1 MALAMAEAES
11 TRNPES
17 IRNQNRM
24 PGWQRVLVQLFG
36 NLWVELFIGLLIVVS
51 VVLTFVE
58 FGLTT
63 EQQGEPRS
71 LLLYRI
77 QIANQALTWFFVLE
91 LVLRYL
97 KTLSYRKFLR
107 ECWVDLIA
115 ILPSLIPGLYTAKIL
130 RLVRL
135 LRILR
140 LFGFVFRASSS
151 FPNVIKRGAV
161 EYVIVCG
168 LICLTVLMGTGAMTL
183 FEGTGGARM
192 SAREAFWF
200 SIYTLFAG
208 EPIPA
213 APLTF
218 GGRVVSVIVMF
229 MGLTIFAMFTGT
241 ITAFMVDQL
250 RTKGRVVEVD
260 QIQDHIIICGWNTKA
275 EIIVGEYRAA
285 QRTRTTPI
293 VVVAQLDEPPNLAA
307 TTQAHLSFMEDDFTR
322 VSALEAA
329 GIHRAHTCVILSDT
343 MRGRSVQD
351 ADARTILAALTV
363 ERLNPDIY
371 TCAELHNSE
380 YAPHLQMGD
389 VNDYVVSSEYSAY
402 LLAQAALHRGLMGV
416 FSELL
421 THQRGNQFYRVPLP
435 DSWVGKAFDQLLI
448 HLRKEHNALLVAVHG
463 ATSEVVVNPVSYEFQ
478 AGDEVVVIAD
488 HRLDLV

>member
-1 MALAMAEAES
+1 
-11 TRNPES
+11 
-17 IRNQNRM
+17 M
-24 PGWQRVLVQLFG
+24 PRWQRGLARLFG
-36 NLWVELFIGLLIVVS
+36 NLWVELFIGLLILVS

-58 FGLTT
+58 FSLTT
-63 EQQGEPRS
+63 ESKGEQNS
-71 LLLYRI
+71 LMLTRI
-77 QIANQALTWFFVLE
+77 QVVNQALTWVFVLE
-91 LVLRYL
+91 LCLRYL
-97 KTLSYRKFLR
+97 KTLSFKRFFR
-107 ECWVDLIA
+107 EYWVDLIA
-115 ILPSLIPGLYTAKIL
+115 VLPSLVPMLYTARIL

-140 LFGFVFRASSS
+140 LFGFVFRASSN
-151 FPNVIKRGAV
+151 FPNIIRRGAV

-168 LICLTVLMGTGAMTL
+168 LIGFTVLMGTGAMTL
-183 FEGTGGARM
+183 FEGAGGGRM

-213 APLTF
+213 APLTL

-241 ITAFMVDQL
+241 ITAFMVEQL
-250 RTKGRVVEVD
+250 RTKGRAVELD

-275 EIIVGEYRAA
+275 EIIVAEYRAA
-285 QRTRTTPI
+285 QRTHNTPI
-293 VVVAQLDEPPNLAA
+293 VVVAQLDEPPNLA
-307 TTQAHLSFMEDDFTR
+307 TTSQAHVEFLEEDFTR
-322 VSALEAA
+322 VSALKAA

-351 ADARTILAALTV
+351 ADARAILAALTV
-363 ERLNPDIY
+363 ERLNPGIY

-421 THQRGNQFYRVPLP
+421 THQRGNQFYRVQLP
-435 DSWVGKAFDQLLI
+435 DKWVGEAFDNLLI
-448 HLRKEHNALLVAVHG
+448 YLKKEHNALLVAVHG
-463 ATSEVVVNPVSYEFQ
+463 ATGDVMVNPASYEFK
-478 AGDEVVVIAD
+478 AGDEVVVIAE
-488 HRLDLV
+488 HRLQLA

>member
-1 MALAMAEAES
+1 MTQSQS
-11 TRNPES
+11 TRTQDR
-17 IRNQNRM
+17 I
-24 PGWQRVLVQLFG
+24 PGWQRGLVRLFG
-36 NLWVELFIGLLIVVS
+36 NLWVELFIGMLILLS

-58 FGLTT
+58 FSLTT
-63 EQQGEPRS
+63 EQQGQQNS
-71 LLLYRI
+71 LLLARI
-77 QIANQALTWFFVLE
+77 QTINQVLTWFFVFE
-91 LVLRYL
+91 LLLRYL
-97 KTLSYRKFLR
+97 KSVSFKRFLR
-107 ECWVDLIA
+107 EYWVDLIA
-115 ILPSLIPGLYTAKIL
+115 IVPSLVPMLYPARIL

-140 LFGFVFRASSS
+140 LFGFVFRASSN
-151 FPNVIKRGAV
+151 FPNIIRRGAV

-168 LICLTVLMGTGAMTL
+168 LIGFTVLMGTGAMTL
-183 FEGTGGARM
+183 FEGAGGARM

-200 SIYTLFAG
+200 SLYTLFAG
-208 EPIPA
+208 EPIPS

-250 RTKGRVVEVD
+250 RTKGRAVEMD

-275 EIIVGEYRAA
+275 EIIVAEYRAA
-285 QRTRTTPI
+285 QRTRNTPI
-293 VVVAQLDEPPNLAA
+293 VVVAQLDEPPNLDA
-307 TTQAHLSFMEDDFTR
+307 TSQTHLEFLEDDFTR

-363 ERLNPDIY
+363 ERLNSGIY

-380 YAPHLQMGD
+380 YAPHLRMGD

-435 DSWVGKAFDQLLI
+435 EIWVGETFDHLLL

-463 ATSEVVVNPVSYEFQ
+463 ASGDVLVNPVSHEFQ
-478 AGDEVVVIAD
+478 TGDEVVVIAE
-488 HRLDLV
+488 HRLQLG